1 MIIMVDTFSTNFTIE
16 SEPNSSHLVSD
27 GQEFAPPE
35 ASEQEA
41 QRAEETSCCE
51 GEGACLISWK
61 PRKAS
66 VA

>member
-1 MIIMVDTFSTNFTIE
+1 MIIMVDPFSTAFTID
-16 SEPNSSHLVSD
+16 SEPSSSHLISD
-27 GQEFAPPE
+27 GQEFAPSE

-41 QRAEETSCCE
+41 KVPEETSCCE